1 MSIDG
6 ISSSA
11 HLPVSNNV
19 TGEGPP
25 TTMPLSQ
32 QEQREA
38 NTVETEVVAPDA
50 GTTRASSEP
59 GLSDALI
66 RDRFIPVAV

>member
-1 MSIDG
+1 MG
-6 ISSSA
+6 ISGVSGSTQ
-11 HLPVSNNV
+11 LPASNV

-25 TTMPLSQ
+25 TTMPPLQ
-32 QEQREA
+32 QNANAVEVEA
-38 NTVETEVVAPDA
+38 VAPDA
-50 GTTRASSEP
+50 GTTPASSEP